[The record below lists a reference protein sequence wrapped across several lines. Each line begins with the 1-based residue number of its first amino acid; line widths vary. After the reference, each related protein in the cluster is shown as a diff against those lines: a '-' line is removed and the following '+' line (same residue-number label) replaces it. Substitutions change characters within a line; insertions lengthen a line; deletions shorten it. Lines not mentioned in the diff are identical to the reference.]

1 MILQKIID
9 TSDRY
14 DRSIDTI
21 YYYYDP
27 PIILSSPPPI
37 FFGCQG
43 RSDASEQVL
52 RTDWGGEELRTGRSG
67 RQWLVPWNL
76 EE

>member
-27 PIILSSPPPI
+27 PIILSSPLLSFLVAKVGAMPLNRSCAPI
-37 FFGCQG
+37 GV
-43 RSDASEQVL
+43 EK
-52 RTDWGGEELRTGRSG
+52 
-67 RQWLVPWNL
+67 N
-76 EE
+76 